1 MKRIFVLTALVLMF
15 GVRMAHAQVK
25 IGVKAGVNLNE
36 LSFGQE
42 LFSTTNRLGFFAGPT
57 VRASIPALYG
67 FSADLSALFDQRSAQ
82 LQMRE
87 GIPEEWSKK
96 NIYQRQISFP
106 LNLRYGLDL
115 GKSTNVFLFAGPQL
129 SFVVGD
135 KEQTLIRDIAEW
147 RLNDSNLSANL
158 GVGMTFFT
166 NFQLTLNYNTSV
178 GKTGEVNIGEAFGD
192 LKDLHKTY
200 KGRAH
205 AWQIS
210 AAYFF

>member
-1 MKRIFVLTALVLMF
+1 M
-15 GVRMAHAQVK
+15 
-25 IGVKAGVNLNE
+25 
-36 LSFGQE
+36 
-42 LFSTTNRLGFFAGPT
+42 
-57 VRASIPALYG
+57 
-67 FSADLSALFDQRSAQ
+67 
-82 LQMRE
+82 
-87 GIPEEWSKK
+87 
-96 NIYQRQISFP
+96 
-106 LNLRYGLDL
+106 
-115 GKSTNVFLFAGPQL
+115 
-129 SFVVGD
+129 GD